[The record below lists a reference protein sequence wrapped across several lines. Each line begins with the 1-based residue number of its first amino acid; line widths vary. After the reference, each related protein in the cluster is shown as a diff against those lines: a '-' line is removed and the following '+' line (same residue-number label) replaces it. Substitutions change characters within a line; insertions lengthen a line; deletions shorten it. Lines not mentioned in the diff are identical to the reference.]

1 MAGEKGAFQSA
12 LDEIDS
18 TKSISTKSAKPE
30 PKARALPMREPQK
43 AEPKVAI
50 EDAPNRR
57 RKKKRA
63 TRTVPFSQRVDSDVV
78 DYLYDIANQEDWT
91 MNSTLRR
98 AAKAL
103 AQSRDDKLSLKVK
116 DEL

>member
-1 MAGEKGAFQSA
+1 MAGEKGAFQNA
-12 LDEIDS
+12 LDEIN
-18 TKSISTKSAKPE
+18 SAKSERTKPK
-30 PKARALPMREPQK
+30 PKARALPKREPQK
-43 AEPKVAI
+43 AEPKVPT